1 MKLDGVILFLT
12 SPITGETIKNKKF
25 KFYQFSYNSILSFG
39 QSNVKSAHLVHRK
52 YRASSD
58 SAQSKIN
65 FKLSSLC
72 ANTSSQIFST
82 LMATDTISDLLKV
95 EWVLHRLNTVDGL
108 EIFSSV

>member
-1 MKLDGVILFLT
+1 MLSF
-12 SPITGETIKNKKF
+12 F
-25 KFYQFSYNSILSFG
+25 HSILSFG

-58 SAQSKIN
+58 SRQSKIN
-65 FKLSSLC
+65 FKLSPLC

-95 EWVLHRLNTVDGL
+95 EWYTADGL
-108 EIFSSV
+108 GRFYSVWSQMEHTGKPGRSMLSIGSMVKTFCF